1 MNDNLNFFVVCYD
14 ISSDRVRT
22 RLADDLKDFGA
33 RRQGSVFE
41 VTVTAERY
49 ERLLVL
55 LSSVVLGENDSI
67 AVYPVHDDAA
77 KDIVYLGKRPEEEPQ
92 DVFVF

>member
-1 MNDNLNFFVVCYD
+1 MNNELNLFIVCYD
-14 ISSDRVRT
+14 ISNDRTRT

-41 VTVTAERY
+41 VKVTPERY
-49 ERLLVL
+49 ERLLAL
-55 LSSVVLGENDSI
+55 LNQVELDKDDSI
-67 AVYPVHDDAA
+67 AVYPVHDDARD
-77 KDIVYLGKRPEEEPQ
+77 DIIYLGKQPENDPQ